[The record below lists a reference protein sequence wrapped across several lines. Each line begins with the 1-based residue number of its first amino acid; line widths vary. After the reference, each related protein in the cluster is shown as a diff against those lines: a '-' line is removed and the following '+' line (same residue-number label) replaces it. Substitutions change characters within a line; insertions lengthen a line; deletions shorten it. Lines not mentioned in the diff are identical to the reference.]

1 MTVTGSRRR
10 PVHLVHLL
18 SMVNSYLDSNC
29 LQSVSPQVH
38 KRVTRKFRKLL
49 LFIDMATQYY
59 SSVIIRKHLEEN
71 KNAISINYLPKGS
84 PDYNAAEEGWK
95 QGKEG

>member
-1 MTVTGSRRR
+1 
-10 PVHLVHLL
+10 
-18 SMVNSYLDSNC
+18 
-29 LQSVSPQVH
+29 
-38 KRVTRKFRKLL
+38 
-49 LFIDMATQYY
+49 MATQYY

-95 QGKEG
+95 QGKEDLLVSIYYPKFHNLKNAISNYYRIRCFILGVTKYLFREVS

>member
-1 MTVTGSRRR
+1 
-10 PVHLVHLL
+10 
-18 SMVNSYLDSNC
+18 
-29 LQSVSPQVH
+29 
-38 KRVTRKFRKLL
+38 
-49 LFIDMATQYY
+49 MATQYY